1 MVRFPFEKAVIV
13 VVSGF
18 PTPVF
23 AASIPN
29 KALIKVL
36 LPTPAG
42 VTMGADEVQAAV
54 LAAPESAKW
63 LEGKQVR
70 KVIFVPKKIVN
81 IVVG

>member
-1 MVRFPFEKAVIV
+1 MENSFSYPVSFNGKMRFSME
-13 VVSGF
+13 
-18 PTPVF
+18 
-23 AASIPN
+23 
-29 KALIKVL
+29 
-36 LPTPAG
+36 LPI
-42 VTMGADEVQAAV
+42 TMGADEVQAAV